1 MKSMIDGVLEG
12 FTLSA
17 IIILPLIPIMLLYDY
32 FLRKCGSRGKAILCM
47 VLVFYGVG
55 FIGTLVD
62 VIMA

>member
-1 MKSMIDGVLEG
+1 MRSMIDDVLEG
-12 FTLSA
+12 FGFGA
-17 IIILPLIPIMLLYDY
+17 IIALPLIPIMLLYDH

-62 VIMA
+62 TIMA

>member
-1 MKSMIDGVLEG
+1 MRSMINGVLEG
-12 FTLSA
+12 FALSA

-47 VLVFYGVG
+47 ALVFYGVG

-62 VIMA
+62 VAMA

>member
-1 MKSMIDGVLEG
+1 MRSMIDDILEG
-12 FTLSA
+12 FAIGA
-17 IIILPLIPIMLLYDY
+17 IIALPLIPIMLLYDY

-55 FIGTLVD
+55 FVGTLVD

>member
-1 MKSMIDGVLEG
+1 MRSMIDDVLEG
-12 FTLSA
+12 FALSA

-55 FIGTLVD
+55 FVGALVD
-62 VIMA
+62 VMMA

>member
-1 MKSMIDGVLEG
+1 MRSVIDGALEG
-12 FTLSA
+12 FALSA

-47 VLVFYGVG
+47 ALVSCGVS

>member
-1 MKSMIDGVLEG
+1 MRSMIDNVLEG
-12 FTLSA
+12 FAIGA
-17 IIILPLIPIMLLYDY
+17 IIALPLIPIMLLYDY

-55 FIGTLVD
+55 FVGTLVD

>member
-1 MKSMIDGVLEG
+1 MIDDILEG
-12 FTLSA
+12 FAIGA
-17 IIILPLIPIMLLYDY
+17 IIALPLIPIMLLYDY

-55 FIGTLVD
+55 FVGTLVD

>member
-1 MKSMIDGVLEG
+1 MRSMIDDILEG
-12 FTLSA
+12 FALGA
-17 IIILPLIPIMLLYDY
+17 IIALPLIPIMLLYDY

-55 FIGTLVD
+55 FVGTLVD